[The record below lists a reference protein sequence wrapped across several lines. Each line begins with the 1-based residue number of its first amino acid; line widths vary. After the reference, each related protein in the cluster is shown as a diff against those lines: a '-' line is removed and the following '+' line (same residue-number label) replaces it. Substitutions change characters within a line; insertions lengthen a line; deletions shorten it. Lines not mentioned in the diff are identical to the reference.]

1 MAESRPVRLAAAPS
15 ADAADLL
22 DDDGAMALA
31 LEQARLAA
39 EQGEVPVGAVVLD
52 ATGHLLATG
61 HNRTILDRDPTA
73 HAEVVALRAAARR
86 LDNYRLTG
94 ARLFVTLEPC
104 AMCLGAMFH
113 ARLAEIVYG
122 APDPKTGACGGV
134 VDLSVQPRLNHHAR
148 VRGGV
153 GAQACGDLLRDFF
166 RARRAAGRAA
176 RAQAATAP
184 ASASFVPASSA
195 SASAAPASSLPA
207 SAAPAAPATLT
218 ASAAP
223 ASFSEAP
230 EADAPLLRNSLSM
243 PKQKPASAAPASPA
257 PHPASHPAAGGE
269 HTHLVC
275 ADPDCG
281 AHGVHE
287 QPSGIY
293 LISPSG
299 AVADPAALDLAVERL
314 RALGFRVA
322 VDRTALAVHER
333 FAGTDRQRLAA
344 IQRALKQKHP
354 VVMATRGGYGLSR
367 LLPQID
373 WRAVADSGK
382 TFIGQSDFT
391 AFNLALLAR
400 TGAVSLA
407 GPTAVF
413 DFGGKKVDDLTQALF
428 QETLSG
434 ELEILSFESPGA
446 DPVDARGILWG
457 GNLAMV
463 ASLVGTPYLP
473 DVQGGILFLE
483 DVSEHPF
490 RIERMLTQLWHA
502 GVLEKQ
508 HAIVLGQFTDYRLA
522 PHDNGYDLDAVVRWL
537 RKTVRVPVITG
548 LPYGHVKVKATLPV
562 GAPVGIATEDG
573 MAHLVLRE
581 HGH

>member
-1 MAESRPVRLAAAPS
+1 MAES
-15 ADAADLL
+15 L

-39 EQGEVPVGAVVLD
+39 ELGEVPVGAVVLD
-52 ATGHLLATG
+52 AAGRLLAAG

-94 ARLFVTLEPC
+94 ARLYVTLEPC

-153 GAQACGDLLRDFF
+153 GAQACGDLLRGFF
-166 RARRAAGRAA
+166 RARREAARAA
-176 RAQAATAP
+176 RTAGAP
-184 ASASFVPASSA
+184 ASAPGTAAPAPAPDMAPVSSAPAATATLAPCAASVSCAEAPVADAALFRNHPPMPKQKSASSA
-195 SASAAPASSLPA
+195 SAALAS
-207 SAAPAAPATLT
+207 
-218 ASAAP
+218 
-223 ASFSEAP
+223 
-230 EADAPLLRNSLSM
+230 R
-243 PKQKPASAAPASPA
+243 PA
-257 PHPASHPAAGGE
+257 PGGE

-275 ADPDCG
+275 DDPECG
-281 AHGVHE
+281 VHHVHE

-333 FAGTDRQRLAA
+333 FAGTDRQRLAS

-367 LLPQID
+367 LLPHID

-391 AFNLALLAR
+391 AFSLALLAR

-407 GPTAVF
+407 GPTAIF

-434 ELEILSFESPGA
+434 ELEILSFESPDA
-446 DPVDARGILWG
+446 DPVDARGVLWG

-473 DVQGGILFLE
+473 DVKGGILFLE

-522 PHDNGYDLDAVVRWL
+522 PHDKGYDLDSVVRWL
-537 RKTVRVPVITG
+537 RKTVRVPVVTG

-562 GAPVGIATEDG
+562 GARVGIATEDG

-581 HGH
+581 HEH

>member
-1 MAESRPVRLAAAPS
+1 
-15 ADAADLL
+15 
-22 DDDGAMALA
+22 MALA
-31 LEQARLAA
+31 LEQARQAA
-39 EQGEVPVGAVVLD
+39 ALGEVPVGAVVLD
-52 ATGHLLATG
+52 SEGHLLATG

-73 HAEVVALRAAARR
+73 HAEVVALRAAARH
-86 LDNYRLTG
+86 LDNYRLSG
-94 ARLFVTLEPC
+94 ARLYVTLEPC

-122 APDPKTGACGGV
+122 ASDPKTGACGGV
-134 VDLSVQPRLNHHAR
+134 VDLSAQPRLNHHAR

-153 GAQACGDLLRDFF
+153 RAQACGDLLRRFF
-166 RARRAAGRAA
+166 RARREAVRTA
-176 RAQAATAP
+176 RASAP
-184 ASASFVPASSA
+184 ATQACADFPSMASGADPSLSWNLSAMPKQKSA
-195 SASAAPASSLPA
+195 SASSSRTASR
-207 SAAPAAPATLT
+207 PAT
-218 ASAAP
+218 
-223 ASFSEAP
+223 
-230 EADAPLLRNSLSM
+230 
-243 PKQKPASAAPASPA
+243 
-257 PHPASHPAAGGE
+257 GGE

-275 ADPDCG
+275 DDPGCG
-281 AHGVHE
+281 AHGVHA

-299 AVADPAALDLAVERL
+299 AVPEPARLDLATERL
-314 RALGFRVA
+314 RAMGFRVTA
-322 VDRTALAVHER
+322 DRTALAVHER
-333 FAGTDRQRLAA
+333 FAGTDKQRLAS

-367 LLPQID
+367 LLPHID

-407 GPTAVF
+407 GPTAIF
-413 DFGGKKVDDLTQALF
+413 DFGAKKVDDLTQALF

-446 DPVDARGILWG
+446 DSVDARGILWG

-483 DVSEHPF
+483 DISEHPF

-562 GAPVGIATEDG
+562 GARTGIATEDG
-573 MAHLVLRE
+573 MAHLVFQE
-581 HGH
+581 HGHAHGIECSGCDEAAGAEDAGQDPH

>member
-1 MAESRPVRLAAAPS
+1 MADSRPVRLAAAPS

-31 LEQARLAA
+31 LDLARRAA
-39 EQGEVPVGAVVLD
+39 SLGEVPVGAVVLD
-52 ATGHLLATG
+52 AAGHLLATG

-73 HAEVVALRAAARR
+73 HAEVVALRAAARS

-94 ARLFVTLEPC
+94 ARLYVTLEPC

-153 GAQACGDLLRDFF
+153 RAQACGDLLRDFF
-166 RARRAAGRAA
+166 RGRREAARAA
-176 RAQAATAP
+176 RGR
-184 ASASFVPASSA
+184 
-195 SASAAPASSLPA
+195 
-207 SAAPAAPATLT
+207 AAPATV
-218 ASAAP
+218 SGGRPAAP
-223 ASFSEAP
+223 LSFQDDP
-230 EADAPLLRNSLSM
+230 SM
-243 PKQKPASAAPASPA
+243 PKQKSDSATPSRPVSRPA
-257 PHPASHPAAGGE
+257 PGGE

-275 ADPDCG
+275 DDPGCG
-281 AHGVHE
+281 VHHVHE

-299 AVADPAALDLAVERL
+299 AVADPVALDLAMERL
-314 RALGFRVA
+314 RAMGFRVA
-322 VDRTALAVHER
+322 ADRTALAVHER
-333 FAGTDRQRLAA
+333 FAGTDKQRLAA

-382 TFIGQSDFT
+382 TFLGQSDFT

-407 GPTAVF
+407 GPTAIF

-463 ASLVGTPYLP
+463 ASLIGTPYLP
-473 DVQGGILFLE
+473 DVKGGILFLE

-522 PHDNGYDLDAVVRWL
+522 PHDNGYDLDSVVRWL
-537 RKTVRVPVITG
+537 RQTVRVPVVTG

-562 GAPVGIATEDG
+562 GARVGIATEDG

-581 HGH
+581 HPH